1 MPEIKRLR
9 AGIIG
14 GGFMGRVH
22 TNAARA
28 AGGDVVAIASSS
40 LAGAERA
47 AEQFGIAT
55 AFATADDL
63 LADPSID
70 VVHIC
75 TPNASHA
82 SLALAALLAGK
93 HVICEKPLAVT
104 SAEAK
109 TLVEAAAKSGKVAA
123 VPFVYRYHPMVREA
137 RARVAAGQVGR
148 VLSVR
153 GSYLQDW
160 LLEAGDNNWRVDSLA
175 GGASRAFADIGSH
188 LVDLMEFV
196 LGDRIESLSAVTNT
210 VHAER
215 GGKKVETE
223 DEAALVFK
231 TKAGVIGTLF
241 VSQVAP
247 GRKNRLLI
255 DISGTD
261 ESLEF
266 NQEQPE
272 TLWIGRRAGSE
283 TMPRDEGLI
292 HADAAR
298 LSIVPA
304 GHPMGYV
311 DAFAGLVRDVY
322 DTISGRLIDGEL
334 PSGVPMFAD
343 GLRAAQVTEAVLRS
357 AKANAWV
364 TLPPA
369 ETHS

>member
-1 MPEIKRLR
+1 MAEIKRLKV
-9 AGIIG
+9 GIIG

-22 TNAARA
+22 TNAARS
-28 AGGDVVAIASSS
+28 AGGDVVAISSSS
-40 LAGAERA
+40 LVSAQRA
-47 AEQFGIAT
+47 AEQFSIEKAY
-55 AFATADDL
+55 ANSEEL
-63 LADPSID
+63 INDPAID

-75 TPNASHA
+75 TPNSTHA

-93 HVICEKPLAVT
+93 HVICEKPLAT
-104 SAEAK
+104 NSAEAK

-123 VPFVYRYHPMVREA
+123 VPFIYRYHPMVREA
-137 RARVAAGQVGR
+137 RARVQSGQVGR

-160 LLEAGDNNWRVDSLA
+160 LLEAGDNNWRVDSAA
-175 GGASRAFADIGSH
+175 GGSSRAFADIGSH

-196 LGDRIESLSAVTNT
+196 IGDRIEAISAVTNT
-210 VHAER
+210 VHPIR

-223 DEAALVFK
+223 DEAALVFR

-247 GRKNRLLI
+247 GRKNRLFI
-255 DISGTD
+255 DVSGTV
-261 ESLEF
+261 ETIEF

-272 TLWIGRRAGSE
+272 TLWLGRRTGTE
-283 TMPRDEGLI
+283 VLPRDESQL
-292 HADAAR
+292 HPDAAR
-298 LSIVPA
+298 LSVVPA

-322 DTISGRLIDGEL
+322 DTINGRVIDGK
-334 PSGVPMFAD
+334 PPVGVPTFAD
-343 GLRAAQVTEAVLRS
+343 GLRASQVTEAVLQS

-364 TLPPA
+364 TLP
-369 ETHS
+369 S

>member
-1 MPEIKRLR
+1 MAEIKRLR
-9 AGIIG
+9 VGIIG

-22 TNAARA
+22 TNAART
-28 AGGDVVAIASSS
+28 AGAEVVAISSSS

-47 AEQFGIAT
+47 AAEFGIAR
-55 AFATADDL
+55 AYASSEQL
-63 LADPSID
+63 LADPEID

-75 TPNASHA
+75 TPNSTHA
-82 SLALAALLAGK
+82 SLALATLMAGK
-93 HVICEKPLAVT
+93 HVICEKPLATT
-104 SAEAK
+104 SAEAQA
-109 TLVEAAAKSGKVAA
+109 LVEAAAQSGKVAA
-123 VPFVYRYHPMVREA
+123 VPFIYRYHPMVREA

-160 LLEAGDNNWRVDSLA
+160 LLEAGDNNWRVDTAA

-196 LGDRIESLSAVTNT
+196 LNDQISSLSAVTNT

-215 GGKKVETE
+215 GGKPVETE
-223 DEAALVFK
+223 DEAALIFK
-231 TKAGVIGTLF
+231 TKSGVIGTLF

-255 DISGTD
+255 DISGLN
-261 ESLEF
+261 ESIEF

-272 TLWIGRRAGSE
+272 TLWLGRRKGSE
-283 TMPRDEGLI
+283 LMPRDEGQL
-292 HADAAR
+292 HPDAAR
-298 LSIVPA
+298 LSIVPS

-322 DTISGRLIDGEL
+322 DTIRGTENGGE
-334 PSGVPMFAD
+334 PPVGVPTFAD
-343 GLRAAQVTEAVLRS
+343 GLRASLVTEAVLNS

-364 TLPPA
+364 NIP
-369 ETHS
+369 S

>member
-1 MPEIKRLR
+1 MAIQRLKV
-9 AGIIG
+9 GIIG

-22 TNAARA
+22 TNAART
-28 AGGDVVAIASSS
+28 AGGDVVAISSSS
-40 LAGAERA
+40 LASAERA
-47 AEQFGIAT
+47 AAEFSIGQAY
-55 AFATADDL
+55 ASSDEL

-75 TPNASHA
+75 TPNSTHA

-93 HVICEKPLAVT
+93 HVICEKPLATT
-104 SAEAK
+104 SAEAQA
-109 TLVEAAAKSGKVAA
+109 LVEAAAKSGKVAA
-123 VPFVYRYHPMVREA
+123 VPFIYRYHPMVREA
-137 RARVAAGQVGR
+137 RARVASGQVGR

-160 LLEAGDNNWRVDSLA
+160 LLEAGDNNWRVDTAA

-196 LGDRIESLSAVTNT
+196 LGDRIDSLSAITNT

-247 GRKNRLLI
+247 GRKNRLFI
-255 DISGTD
+255 DISGLAETI
-261 ESLEF
+261 EF

-272 TLWIGRRAGSE
+272 TLWLGRRTGSE
-283 TMPRDEGLI
+283 VLPRDESQL

-322 DTISGRLIDGEL
+322 DTINGRLIDGKL
-334 PSGVPMFAD
+334 PVGVPMFAD
-343 GLRAAQVTEAVLRS
+343 GLRASHVTEAVLRS

-364 TLPPA
+364 TLPSENA
-369 ETHS
+369 TA